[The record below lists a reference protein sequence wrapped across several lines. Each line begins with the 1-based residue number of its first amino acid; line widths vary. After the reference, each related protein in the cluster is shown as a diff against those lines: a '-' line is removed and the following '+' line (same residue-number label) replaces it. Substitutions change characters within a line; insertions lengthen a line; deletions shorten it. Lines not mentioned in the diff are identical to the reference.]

1 MAKTFDPNRVLP
13 GTIELVRAADGTYST
28 KVVGLETIN
37 SLSLPEISD
46 TAAVTKTDTDTKTA
60 TEITGDTIQSQ
71 TQQAFKTFDRD
82 DGDRI
87 DTTGNM
93 LQQATKLSRNL
104 SDFNP
109 DTASEQFARQAILPG
124 TFDAEK
130 FDETED
136 KVSIKDPTES
146 VFGRSTLDDEQRARQ
161 TTLPDLNVAK
171 PDLNVA
177 KKTNR
182 VTSADVQ
189 LGKKDPPGFDF
200 SFLKGDKFKQ
210 GTRFNNPVGGVDQI
224 AREVEDLE
232 ATKPNQTITVDEL
245 QGSLK
250 DLYKN
255 KMNLPGDTK
264 LNIVPDDINFRTLG
278 ISAKPSKTR
287 AAKEADFASGTLGI
301 TADPA
306 ALSTQA
312 DQEAAALGIPDR
324 FKGISQEGALAGEGE
339 KQDVKPIKKNALE
352 TVSTSLRTT
361 KDSIL
366 SNIKTPVMALL
377 DAVVG
382 PESNIQ
388 KLNKSYFTDRGD
400 GRIGGN
406 PATDL
411 YAGFNRT
418 SAFGNLEK
426 AGDKRISTREKTI
439 AKKGYGPGDKFY
451 DDTQKMKE
459 QAKDYKKQKA
469 ATQKATQ
476 GPAGQGGASGTDSG
490 KSKIVCTMMN
500 ESYGFGSFR
509 NKIWMKF
516 HGNIAPEYQ
525 KGYHKLFLPLVNYAK
540 QKGITNKII
549 KNILEH
555 IAVHST
561 IDMRQ
566 TLRGKKHI
574 LGRLYRKVILPLCYW
589 AGKK

>member
-1 MAKTFDPNRVLP
+1 MAKTFNPNRVLP
-13 GTIELVRAADGTYST
+13 GTIELVRDANGNYTS
-28 KVVGLETIN
+28 KVVGLESIN
-37 SLSLPEISD
+37 SLSLPEIST

-60 TEITGDTIQSQ
+60 TEITGDTLQSQ

-82 DGDRI
+82 DNNQP

-93 LQQATKLSRNL
+93 LQEATKLSRNL

-136 KVSIKDPTES
+136 KVSIKDPTED
-146 VFGRSTLDDEQRARQ
+146 VFGKSTPSKEQFQRQ
-161 TTLPDLNVAK
+161 TTLPDLSIKQTEDMSKVPSRN
-171 PDLNVA
+171 DLSKGQLKQLNR
-177 KKTNR
+177 TGR
-182 VTSADVQ
+182 VTVNGVVHTRGDINQATIDRGTQLPEEGEFATDSLGIQGTPQDIERRQQRQ
-189 LGKKDPPGFDF
+189 LGM
-200 SFLKGDKFKQ
+200 
-210 GTRFNNPVGGVDQI
+210 T
-224 AREVEDLE
+224 
-232 ATKPNQTITVDEL
+232 DEERRQQFQL
-245 QGSLK
+245 GS
-250 DLYKN
+250 
-255 KMNLPGDTK
+255 
-264 LNIVPDDINFRTLG
+264 
-278 ISAKPSKTR
+278 
-287 AAKEADFASGTLGI
+287 LGI
-301 TADPA
+301 TPDPA
-306 ALSTQA
+306 KSTFGTA
-312 DQEAAALGIPDR
+312 VDQEQGFTDIDK
-324 FKGISQEGALAGEGE
+324 FKGISQEGALAGAGE
-339 KQDVKPIKKNALE
+339 KQDVKPVKKNALE
-352 TVSTSLRTT
+352 TISTSLRTT

-366 SNIKTPVMALL
+366 SNIKTPVMALVQ
-377 DAVVG
+377 AIAG
-382 PESNIQ
+382 PESATQ

-411 YAGFNRT
+411 YAGFNRV
-418 SAFGNLEK
+418 SAFGNLET
-426 AGDKRISTREKTI
+426 AGAKRISTREKTI
-439 AKKGYGPGDKFY
+439 ARKGYKAGDKFY

-490 KSKIVCTMMN
+490 RSKIVCTMMN

-525 KGYHKLFLPLVNYAK
+525 KGYHKLFLPLVKYAK

-566 TLRGKKHI
+566 TLRGKRHT

>member
-1 MAKTFDPNRVLP
+1 MAKTFNPNRVLP
-13 GTIELVRAADGTYST
+13 GTIELVRDANGNYTS
-28 KVVGLETIN
+28 KVVGLESIN
-37 SLSLPEISD
+37 SLSLPEIST

-60 TEITGDTIQSQ
+60 TEITGDTLQSQ

-82 DGDRI
+82 DNNQP

-93 LQQATKLSRNL
+93 LQEATKLSRNL

-136 KVSIKDPTES
+136 KVSIKDPTED
-146 VFGRSTLDDEQRARQ
+146 VFGKSTPSKEQFQRQ
-161 TTLPDLNVAK
+161 TTLPDLSIKQTEDMSKVPSRN
-171 PDLNVA
+171 DLS
-177 KKTNR
+177 KGQLRQLNR
-182 VTSADVQ
+182 TGKVTVNGVVHTRGDINQATIDRGTQLPEEGEFATDSLGIQGTPQDIERRQQRQ
-189 LGKKDPPGFDF
+189 LGM
-200 SFLKGDKFKQ
+200 
-210 GTRFNNPVGGVDQI
+210 T
-224 AREVEDLE
+224 
-232 ATKPNQTITVDEL
+232 DEERRQQFQL
-245 QGSLK
+245 GS
-250 DLYKN
+250 
-255 KMNLPGDTK
+255 
-264 LNIVPDDINFRTLG
+264 
-278 ISAKPSKTR
+278 
-287 AAKEADFASGTLGI
+287 LGI
-301 TADPA
+301 TPDPA
-306 ALSTQA
+306 KSTFGTA
-312 DQEAAALGIPDR
+312 VDQEQGFTDIDR
-324 FKGISQEGALAGEGE
+324 FKGISQEGALAGAGE
-339 KQDVKPIKKNALE
+339 KQDVKPVKKNALE
-352 TVSTSLRTT
+352 TISTSLRTT

-366 SNIKTPVMALL
+366 SNIKTPVMALVQ
-377 DAVVG
+377 AIAG
-382 PESNIQ
+382 PESATQ

-411 YAGFNRT
+411 YAGFNRV

-426 AGDKRISTREKTI
+426 AGDKRLATREKTI
-439 AKKGYGPGDKFY
+439 ARKGYKAGDKFY

-490 KSKIVCTMMN
+490 RSKIVCTMMN

-525 KGYHKLFLPLVNYAK
+525 KGYHKLFLPLVKYAK
-540 QKGITNKII
+540 QKGIINKII

-566 TLRGKKHI
+566 TLRGKRHT

>member
-1 MAKTFDPNRVLP
+1 MAKTFNPNRVLP

-28 KVVGLETIN
+28 QVVGLQSIN

-60 TEITGDTIQSQ
+60 TDITGDTIQKQ
-71 TQQAFKTFDRD
+71 TQMAFKTPDRD
-82 DGDRI
+82 DDPF
-87 DTTGNM
+87 TTEKM
-93 LQQATKLSRNL
+93 LTSAKDISKNL
-104 SDFNP
+104 RDFNP

-171 PDLNVA
+171 
-177 KKTNR
+177 KTNR

-189 LGKKDPPGFDF
+189 RGLAEPPLSNLKDD
-200 SFLKGDKFKQ
+200 LTNLYNKYIAGDKTKIDTEK
-210 GTRFNNPVGGVDQI
+210 GTSVNVDKG
-224 AREVEDLE
+224 RGSELGEKYRSGDFTPDTTDVERRQQRQLGM
-232 ATKPNQTITVDEL
+232 TDEERRQQFQL
-245 QGSLK
+245 GS
-250 DLYKN
+250 
-255 KMNLPGDTK
+255 
-264 LNIVPDDINFRTLG
+264 LG
-278 ISAKPSKTR
+278 ISADPSKTK
-287 AAKEADFASGTLGI
+287 AAKEADFASGTI
-301 TADPA
+301 TPRVPNAIIEGQPSLPAKKTFIASVNTALKGVGEAISKLPTIQLISSFGRTKNESASTVAFNKGKFNIVTSSGPMQGRIVGNDGNYDPA
-306 ALSTQA
+306 NNLFH
-312 DQEAAALGIPDR
+312 G
-324 FKGISQEGALAGEGE
+324 
-339 KQDVKPIKKNALE
+339 
-352 TVSTSLRTT
+352 
-361 KDSIL
+361 
-366 SNIKTPVMALL
+366 M
-377 DAVVG
+377 
-382 PESNIQ
+382 
-388 KLNKSYFTDRGD
+388 
-400 GRIGGN
+400 
-406 PATDL
+406 
-411 YAGFNRT
+411 NRT

-426 AGDKRISTREKTI
+426 AGQKRIDNINKTLARQ
-439 AKKGYGPGDKFY
+439 AKKGKQSQTLIDRRDKFERELTEY
-451 DDTQKMKE
+451 RNEKNNHNINSAKKKGIDTTKLNPNEMRNVAQTGNAEGNTDD
-459 QAKDYKKQKA
+459 
-469 ATQKATQ
+469 
-476 GPAGQGGASGTDSG
+476 GG
-490 KSKIVCTMMN
+490 KIVCTMMN
-500 ESYGFGSFR
+500 QSYGFGSFR

-566 TLRGKKHI
+566 TLRGKRHT

>member
-1 MAKTFDPNRVLP
+1 M
-13 GTIELVRAADGTYST
+13 
-28 KVVGLETIN
+28 
-37 SLSLPEISD
+37 
-46 TAAVTKTDTDTKTA
+46 
-60 TEITGDTIQSQ
+60 
-71 TQQAFKTFDRD
+71 AFKTGD
-82 DGDRI
+82 DNQP
-87 DTTGNM
+87 DTTGDM
-93 LQQATKLSRNL
+93 LQEATKLSRNL

-109 DTASEQFARQAILPG
+109 DTASEQFARQTILPG

-136 KVSIKDPTES
+136 KVSIKDPTER
-146 VFGRSTLDDEQRARQ
+146 VFGKSTVEDAQKQRQ
-161 TTLPDLNVAK
+161 TTLPDLSV
-171 PDLNVA
+171 DVE
-177 KKTNR
+177 KKE
-182 VTSADVQ
+182 
-189 LGKKDPPGFDF
+189 PPGLFGFKFDRPIRKED
-200 SFLKGDKFKQ
+200 FLGDRFKQ

-278 ISAKPSKTR
+278 VSAEPSKTR
-287 AAKEADFASGTLGI
+287 AAKEADFASGMLGI
-301 TADPA
+301 KADPTISATRA
-306 ALSTQA
+306 AKEAGFASGSFPGRTVA
-312 DQEAAALGIPDR
+312 DSDLEADAGTKARADIKPKESALKTFTNSI
-324 FKGISQEGALAGEGE
+324 
-339 KQDVKPIKKNALE
+339 N
-352 TVSTSLRTT
+352 TSL
-361 KDSIL
+361 K
-366 SNIKTPVMALL
+366 NVKTPLMAVL
-377 DAVVG
+377 DAVGRPVG
-382 PESNIQ
+382 DSPGAVAHA
-388 KLNKSYFTDRGD
+388 KTYFTDRGD

-411 YAGFNRT
+411 YAGFNRV
-418 SAFGNLEK
+418 SKFGNLEK
-426 AGDKRISTREKTI
+426 AGAKRIETREKTI
-439 AKKGYGPGDKFY
+439 AKKGYKPGDKFY

-459 QAKDYKKQKA
+459 QEKDYKASKKA
-469 ATQKATQ
+469 APVKGTTKPGESGGS
-476 GPAGQGGASGTDSG
+476 GPTGGG
-490 KSKIVCTMMN
+490 KIVCTMMN

-566 TLRGKKHI
+566 TLRGKRHL
-574 LGRLYRKVILPLCYW
+574 LGRLYRKIFYQYVIGQVKNNGY
-589 AGKK
+589 